1 MAPDAL
7 HGGGL
12 AGGPDAGTG
21 GEVGRGDGGDERV
34 AGRGAGG
41 EVGPLD
47 GGGRMLR
54 KLEPGGGVGD
64 LDDHVDGLVG
74 REHLEELGDG
84 RDGRLVAAEHEAGC
98 LGVDRV
104 APTGTGD
111 RRLVA
116 GPGGL
121 GPGRCRPAV
130 VDDDFQVE
138 VLGGRVEPEWR
149 QCADGRPAA
158 VGQPELVSLPGRHD
172 QFGVARCRQEQPHA
186 GGRLFD
192 DQPVELR
199 PADGRPDEPGGQW
212 RHTGHGDP
220 PEDRGFAPDTA
231 GGRSLGHPRKV
242 AWRAPMPTNVTPE
255 YKAAEAEFRKAGTP
269 EARLEC
275 LREMLRTIPKHKGT
289 EHLQAELKTKV
300 KELTE
305 ALAGPRKGGAR
316 TGPPTV
322 VHAEG
327 AAQVALLGP
336 PNSGKSSLHDRLTG
350 SAAPVGPF
358 PFTTQFPQPGML
370 PFEDIYF
377 QLVDL
382 PPVSA
387 QHLPPW
393 LANTLQPAAAA
404 LLVVDLGDPGC
415 VEQVDELHR
424 LLSPARVT
432 LPGSWDPHVPGA

>member
-1 MAPDAL
+1 
-7 HGGGL
+7 
-12 AGGPDAGTG
+12 
-21 GEVGRGDGGDERV
+21 
-34 AGRGAGG
+34 
-41 EVGPLD
+41 
-47 GGGRMLR
+47 
-54 KLEPGGGVGD
+54 
-64 LDDHVDGLVG
+64 
-74 REHLEELGDG
+74 
-84 RDGRLVAAEHEAGC
+84 
-98 LGVDRV
+98 
-104 APTGTGD
+104 
-111 RRLVA
+111 
-116 GPGGL
+116 
-121 GPGRCRPAV
+121 
-130 VDDDFQVE
+130 
-138 VLGGRVEPEWR
+138 
-149 QCADGRPAA
+149 
-158 VGQPELVSLPGRHD
+158 
-172 QFGVARCRQEQPHA
+172 
-186 GGRLFD
+186 
-192 DQPVELR
+192 
-199 PADGRPDEPGGQW
+199 
-212 RHTGHGDP
+212 
-220 PEDRGFAPDTA
+220 
-231 GGRSLGHPRKV
+231 
-242 AWRAPMPTNVTPE
+242 MPTNVTPE

-336 PNSGKSSLHDRLTG
+336 PNSGKSTLHDRLTG
-350 SAAPVGPF
+350 SHAEVGPF

-370 PFEDIYF
+370 PFEDINF

-432 LPGSWDPHVPGA
+432 LTDSWEPYVPGEGDDLFAIVLPTLLVATKADQLVDPEAELATFRELTGYPYPAVSVSTVDGAGLDQLGPFLFEHLGVVRVYTKIPGQPPDMTRPFTVQRGQTVGDVAVLVHKEIAADLRYARLWGRGTFDGQQVGRDHALADGDVVELHT

>member
-1 MAPDAL
+1 
-7 HGGGL
+7 
-12 AGGPDAGTG
+12 
-21 GEVGRGDGGDERV
+21 
-34 AGRGAGG
+34 
-41 EVGPLD
+41 
-47 GGGRMLR
+47 
-54 KLEPGGGVGD
+54 
-64 LDDHVDGLVG
+64 
-74 REHLEELGDG
+74 
-84 RDGRLVAAEHEAGC
+84 
-98 LGVDRV
+98 
-104 APTGTGD
+104 
-111 RRLVA
+111 
-116 GPGGL
+116 
-121 GPGRCRPAV
+121 
-130 VDDDFQVE
+130 
-138 VLGGRVEPEWR
+138 
-149 QCADGRPAA
+149 
-158 VGQPELVSLPGRHD
+158 
-172 QFGVARCRQEQPHA
+172 
-186 GGRLFD
+186 
-192 DQPVELR
+192 
-199 PADGRPDEPGGQW
+199 
-212 RHTGHGDP
+212 
-220 PEDRGFAPDTA
+220 
-231 GGRSLGHPRKV
+231 
-242 AWRAPMPTNVTPE
+242 MPTNVTPE
-255 YKAAEAEFRKAGTP
+255 YKAAEADFRKARTP
-269 EARLEC
+269 EDRLEC

-350 SAAPVGPF
+350 SHAEVGLF

-370 PFEDIYF
+370 PFEDINF

-415 VEQVDELHR
+415 VEQVDELHD

-432 LPGSWDPHVPGA
+432 LTGSWEPYVPGEDDDLFAIVLPTLLVATKTDQLADPEAELATFRELTGYPYPAVAVSTVDGQGLDQVGPFLFEHLGVVRVYTKVPGQPPDMTRPFTVQRGQTVGDVATLVHKEIAADLRYARLWGRGTFDGQQVGRDHALADGDVVELHT